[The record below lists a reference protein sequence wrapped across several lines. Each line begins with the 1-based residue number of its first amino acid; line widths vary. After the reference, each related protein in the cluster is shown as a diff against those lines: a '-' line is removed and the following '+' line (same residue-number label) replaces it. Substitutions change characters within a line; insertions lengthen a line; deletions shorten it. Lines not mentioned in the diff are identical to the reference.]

1 MNTETVT
8 TPEMAVEV
16 ERLRLS
22 FPDTQELYREVCVLL
37 FFRHGITPTANK
49 LYQLVRKGS
58 MSAPTE
64 ALRAFW
70 AELREKSRVRI
81 EQPDLPEALKI
92 TAGEMVSALW
102 KEARAAADQQLESLQ
117 QDAAESIR
125 IAKDAQ
131 QNSERH
137 TQSVEQE
144 LDRVRQNLQTS
155 ETTVLQLEKALS
167 AQQASNDALKNQ
179 LNTVEQQRSTL
190 ESSLVDAR
198 RQFASELEK
207 QRDALKRSEERLEGA
222 EKRSLLEIDR
232 ERQLASR
239 VQQEIQQLRQ
249 TLQETLERH
258 TAETAGHQK
267 TSAELRQRLGVADG
281 LLQAQKERQAEI
293 VAQLD
298 ALREQLGARNSQVAL
313 LEQELALRHQRINA
327 LEAEIAA
334 KTEQSIQV
342 KRRSQ
347 QKRVPTFKPE

>member
-8 TPEMAVEV
+8 TPEMAVEID
-16 ERLRLS
+16 RLRLN
-22 FPDTQELYREVCVLL
+22 FPDTQDLYHEVCVLL

-92 TAGEMVSALW
+92 AAGEMVSALW
-102 KEARAAADQQLESLQ
+102 NEARAAAEQQLESLH

-131 QNSERH
+131 QNAERQ

-144 LDRVRQNLQTS
+144 LDQERQNLQTS
-155 ETTVLQLEKALS
+155 ETRVLQLEKALS
-167 AQQASNDALKNQ
+167 GQQASNDALKHQ
-179 LNTVEQQRSTL
+179 LASAEQQRRAL
-190 ESSLVDAR
+190 EISLDDAR
-198 RQFASELEK
+198 QQFASELEK
-207 QRDALKRSEERLEGA
+207 QRDALKRSEERLEGT
-222 EKRSLLEIDR
+222 EKRALLEIDR
-232 ERQLASR
+232 ERQLACR
-239 VQQEIQQLRQ
+239 VQQELRQLRQ
-249 TLQETLERH
+249 TFQETLERH
-258 TAETAGHQK
+258 TVETAGQQK
-267 TSAELRQRLGVADG
+267 TTAELRERLGVADG

-293 VAQLD
+293 VAQLN
-298 ALREQLGARNSQVAL
+298 ALREQLGTCSSQVAL
-313 LEQELALRHQRINA
+313 LEQELALRNQRINA

-342 KRRSQ
+342 KLRSQ
-347 QKRVPTFKPE
+347 RKRTPTFKPG